1 MEMEEEGAGGG
12 VGPYAHDV
20 QPLSR
25 GLDAVKLF
33 VGQLPRQ
40 LTEQQLAT
48 VFSEAGTV
56 YEINIIKDKVT
67 KQSRG
72 KRMKFTCSLCLCF
85 FLFFF
90 MLNERLRREALKQFF
105 AFAFSLFF
113 FLFLFWG
120 L

>member
-1 MEMEEEGAGGG
+1 MEEEGAGGG
-12 VGPYAHDV
+12 VGQYAHDV
-20 QPLSR
+20 QPVSR

-40 LTEQQLAT
+40 LTEQQLAA

-72 KRMKFTCSLCLCF
+72 KRTKFTCSFFFVFLP
-85 FLFFF
+85 FLFHA
-90 MLNERLRREALKQFF
+90 E
-105 AFAFSLFF
+105 
-113 FLFLFWG
+113 
-120 L
+120 